1 MYISGQNPSLVI
13 HQADS
18 PNSTNVFPHQTG
30 VLTSINLD
38 FPKEGSSYE
47 IGKKLRTY
55 VFQ

>member
-1 MYISGQNPSLVI
+1 MYISGQYPSLVI

-47 IGKKLRTY
+47 IGKKLCIS
-55 VFQ
+55 VIM